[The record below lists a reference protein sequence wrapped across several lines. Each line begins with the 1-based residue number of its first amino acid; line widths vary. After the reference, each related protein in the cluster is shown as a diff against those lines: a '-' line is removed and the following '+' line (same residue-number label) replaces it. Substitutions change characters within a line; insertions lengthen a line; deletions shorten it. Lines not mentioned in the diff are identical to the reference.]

1 MFKKSSTMLSD
12 NLLTV
17 ICNSVR
23 VDSNPGP
30 PVRYSSTK
38 EPQHLTFSIKNSE
51 YIYFLHW
58 NS

>member
-1 MFKKSSTMLSD
+1 MLSD

-38 EPQHLTFSIKNSE
+38 EPEHLTFSIKNSE